1 MRATASLFPLVLL
14 SVLAAALAGCGR
26 RETPVA
32 EGIRTRT
39 LLVGNSA
46 EPADLDPHLAEAYTD
61 QILLVALHEG
71 LTVLDERTSRPVP
84 GVAESWETS
93 ADGLTW
99 SFRLRTGERWSN
111 GDPLTAHDFVF
122 SFRRLLSPA
131 LGASLSYMFW
141 PVRGAEAF
149 NSGKVADFATVG
161 VSAPDDRTL
170 RLELAHP
177 VPHLAALAAHS
188 SWLPV
193 HRPTLEKFDS
203 VTKRGGAWTRPGNH
217 VGNGPFTLAEW
228 RPNAR
233 LVVARN
239 PLYRDAATNR
249 LERVVFLP
257 VEKAEVEELNF
268 RAGQMHL
275 TFALPASKVDPYRRE
290 SPSPL
295 RVDPL
300 LNVTYVNF
308 NVTRPPLD
316 NPKVRRALA
325 LAIDRDAI
333 SRAVFQGTRAAA
345 PSFTPP
351 DCGGYNAR
359 ARIATNAEA
368 ARALLAEA
376 GFPGGRG
383 LPVFPVQVQNDST
396 YPRIMEAIQA
406 MWLKEL
412 GVRST
417 IEPFEQKTWVQN
429 QQSKQHVIGLMGWTG
444 DYPDPLTFLGIFR
457 GDGGNNWTGWANP
470 AYDQLIAETE
480 RTPDAAQRLEL
491 FQRAEALL
499 LQESPVTPLVF
510 GSRTY
515 LIHPAVRGWE
525 PSPLG
530 LHRFQ
535 LIELR
540 E

>member
-1 MRATASLFPLVLL
+1 MRATASLFSVILV

-26 RETPVA
+26 RETPAA

-71 LTVLDERTSRPVP
+71 LTVLDERTSRPLP

-99 SFRLRTGERWSN
+99 TFRLRAGERWSN

-122 SFRRLLSPA
+122 SFQRLLSPA

-149 NSGKVADFATVG
+149 NTGKLTDFAAVG

-233 LVVARN
+233 LMVARN
-239 PLYRDAATNR
+239 PRHRDAAANR

-257 VEKAEVEELNF
+257 MEKAEVEELSF

-275 TFALPASKVDPYRRE
+275 TFAVPASKVEPYRRE

-295 RVDPL
+295 RIDPL

-359 ARIATNAEA
+359 ARIATDAEA

-457 GDGGNNWTGWANP
+457 GDGGNNWTGWASP
-470 AYDQLIAETE
+470 TYDGLIAETE
-480 RTPDAAQRLEL
+480 RTPDAARRLEL

-499 LQESPVTPLVF
+499 LQEAPVAPLVF

>member
-1 MRATASLFPLVLL
+1 MRVSALKFPLVLL
-14 SVLAAALAGCGR
+14 PFVAVLLAGCGR

-39 LLVGNSA
+39 LIVGNSA

-61 QILLVALHEG
+61 QILLVALYEG
-71 LTVLDERTSRPVP
+71 LTVLDERTSRPLP

-99 SFRLRTGERWSN
+99 TFRLRAGARWSN
-111 GDPLTAHDFVF
+111 GDVVTAHDFVF

-131 LGASLSYMFW
+131 LGASLSYMLW
-141 PVRGAEAF
+141 PVRNAEAF
-149 NSGKVADFATVG
+149 NTGKLADFGAVG
-161 VSAPDDRTL
+161 IAAPDDRTL
-170 RLELAHP
+170 RLTLAHP

-193 HRPTLEKFDS
+193 HRPTLERFDA
-203 VTKRGGAWTRPGNH
+203 VTRRGGAWTRPGSL
-217 VGNGPFTLAEW
+217 VGNGPFTLADW

-233 LVVARN
+233 LAVARN
-239 PLYRDAATNR
+239 PRYWDAARNR
-249 LERVVFLP
+249 LEGVVFLP
-257 VEKAEVEELNF
+257 VEKSEVEELNY

-275 TFALPASKVDPYRRE
+275 TFALPPAKVEGYRRE

-295 RVDPL
+295 RIDPL
-300 LNVTYVNF
+300 LNVTYMNF

-316 NPKVRRALA
+316 QPKVRRALS
-325 LAIDRDAI
+325 LAIDRDALA
-333 SRAVFQGTRAAA
+333 RAVFLGTRAPA

-351 DCGGYNAR
+351 DCGGYTAR
-359 ARIATNAEA
+359 AGVATDAEA
-368 ARALLAEA
+368 ARMLLAEA

-417 IEPFEQKTWVQN
+417 IEPLEQKTWVQN

-457 GDGGNNWTGWANP
+457 SGGGNNWTGWVSP
-470 AYDQLIAETE
+470 AYDALLDGTDQTA
-480 RTPDAAQRLEL
+480 DAARRLEL
-491 FQRAEALL
+491 FQQAEALL
-499 LQESPVTPLVF
+499 LQEAPVTPLVF

-515 LIHPAVRGWE
+515 LIHPAVKGWE

-530 LHRFQ
+530 MHRFQ
-535 LIELR
+535 LVELR

>member
-1 MRATASLFPLVLL
+1 MRATASFFFPLFLISLV
-14 SVLAAALAGCGR
+14 AALSGCGR
-26 RETPVA
+26 RETPVT

-71 LTVLDERTSRPVP
+71 LTVLDERTSRPLP

-99 SFRLRTGERWSN
+99 TFRLRAGARWSN
-111 GDPLTAHDFVF
+111 GDTVTAHDFVF

-141 PVRGAEAF
+141 PVRGAEDF
-149 NSGKVADFATVG
+149 NAGKLADFAAVG

-170 RLELAHP
+170 RLELTRP

-203 VTKRGGAWTRPGNH
+203 VAKRGGAWTRPGNH
-217 VGNGPFTLAEW
+217 VGNGPFTLMEW

-239 PLYRDAATNR
+239 PQHRENAANR
-249 LERVVFLP
+249 LERVVLLP

-275 TFALPASKVDPYRRE
+275 TFAVPASKVETYRRE
-290 SPSPL
+290 SPQTL

-300 LNVTYVNF
+300 LNVTYMNF

-325 LAIDRDAI
+325 LAIDREAI

-345 PSFTPP
+345 SSFTPP

-359 ARIATNAEA
+359 ARITTDVDA

-376 GFPGGRG
+376 GFPAGRG

-444 DYPDPLTFLGIFR
+444 DYPDPLTFLGLFR
-457 GDGGNNWTGWANP
+457 GDGGNNWTGWASA
-470 AYDQLIAETE
+470 AYDQLITETE
-480 RTPDAAQRLEL
+480 RTADAAQRLEL

-499 LQESPVTPLVF
+499 LQEVPVTPLVF

-515 LIHPAVRGWE
+515 LIHPSVRGWE

-540 E
+540 D